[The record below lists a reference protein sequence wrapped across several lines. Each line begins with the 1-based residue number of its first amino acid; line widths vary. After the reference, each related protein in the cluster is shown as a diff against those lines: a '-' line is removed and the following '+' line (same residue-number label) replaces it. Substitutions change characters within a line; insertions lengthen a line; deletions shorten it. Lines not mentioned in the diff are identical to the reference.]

1 MPGTLTGPTVFG
13 LLHDRA
19 TRWMTKCTRWMTK
32 CDFTCV
38 VVTWRLATDS
48 SRQRDAGLLAQ
59 RRQRDAAS
67 RTADE
72 RWQVTIA

>member
-1 MPGTLTGPTVFG
+1 VPGTLTGPTVFG

-19 TRWMTKCTRWMTK
+19 TRWMTK